1 MYCVFMFTIPVF
13 VSIGGDV
20 FLFSCCIVK
29 KKQQKMSGVRRA
41 GKITKGGTGQVKELP
56 LVVRAKGL
64 WERLRRCVCQPC
76 LSVSLYNTRHC
87 VWCRHDLK
95 KEERV
100 KVRNQLLELLTS
112 HIHKVQS
119 ITLRIT

>member
-1 MYCVFMFTIPVF
+1 MCMYTITVF
-13 VSIGGDV
+13 VYTIHVLMVTYSV
-20 FLFSCCIVK
+20 CIVK
-29 KKQQKMSGVRRA
+29 KKQQKMSGARKAR
-41 GKITKGGTGQVKELP
+41 KITKCGTSQGKELL

-64 WERLRRCVCQPC
+64 WERLRRYVSSLFVC
-76 LSVSLYNTRHC
+76 LSVCMCVLLS

-112 HIHKVQS
+112 HIHEV
-119 ITLRIT
+119 